1 MLFRAIEEHDAEKD
15 VVEEMRK
22 ILLLLQGHE
31 EPKTDNVKGSKGGGG
46 RRSTTP
52 DEKYVMSDYRVSHG
66 VSIIFIFVA

>member
-1 MLFRAIEEHDAEKD
+1 MLFRAIGEHDAEKD

-31 EPKTDNVKGSKGGGG
+31 ELKIDNVKGSKGGGG

-52 DEKYVMSDYRVSHG
+52 DEKYVMSD
-66 VSIIFIFVA
+66 